1 MNAIP
6 NFLRV
11 LFAVELFERISYYGV
26 RTLLVLFLISH
37 FGFHDARAYAVYSV
51 SAALVYSTPVLGG
64 VLADRIFGFRRM
76 VALGGILIAL
86 AQAVILFSM
95 YDTGYFFFG
104 LGLVCVGTGFF
115 KANINNLLGS
125 CYAAND
131 PNRTHGFVFL
141 HVGVNIG
148 SALASIICGYVA
160 HYYGWYFGYMIPAI
174 SMLISLGL
182 FYRYRYVF
190 GEHGASPDPNR
201 LKRRYLGFSLFDFML
216 IGSILLGLFYG
227 KVIEDNLF
235 DTRVFHYFGALMLA
249 VFAYVIASAKEKQKL
264 IALGFMM
271 LCLIVFFAMEM
282 QLGSLMA
289 LFANRNVVQQVF
301 GLPIPATV
309 SQAINPL
316 TIILL
321 GLGISSRRL
330 KRNRFQVTKFILGML
345 TTSLCFGLLYYGCL
359 NADADYRVPYIYFL
373 CAIALI
379 GLGELIVWPFVQSN
393 ITALSPQNL
402 RGFMMSL
409 VMLFI
414 AFANVAGIHIGRFM
428 SVPMLDGH
436 YDPAQSLDIYMQGF
450 KHIAIYNALFVIAF
464 IPLFYF
470 MRRVLKKYETEIEIK
485 KDGFVNHLKSNI
497 DIIKEERNYM
507 FNLFKKSKKK
517 EAHKSATKHTTS
529 NATHTHAG
537 HAGQHSAHE
546 AAHKAEVKKTAAK
559 KSPAKK
565 KAVAKKPA
573 VKKAAVKKAVV
584 KKAAVKKAVVKK
596 SPAKKPVA
604 KKPAVK
610 KAVVKKAAV
619 KKAVVKKSPA
629 KKTVAKKPA
638 VKKSP
643 AKKAVAKKPAAKKQA
658 AKK

>member
-1 MNAIP
+1 MSAIP

-11 LFAVELFERISYYGV
+11 IFLVELFERISYYGV

-37 FGFHDARAYAVYSV
+37 FGFDDARAYAVYSV
-51 SAALVYSTPVLGG
+51 LAALVYSTPVLGG
-64 VLADRIFGFRRM
+64 ILADRIFGFRRM
-76 VALGGILIAL
+76 VALGGIIIAL
-86 AQAVILFSM
+86 AQAIILFSM
-95 YDTGYFFFG
+95 YDTCYFFFG
-104 LGLVCVGTGFF
+104 LGLLCVGTGFF
-115 KANINNLLGS
+115 KVNINNLLGA
-125 CYAAND
+125 CYAMND

-148 SALASIICGYVA
+148 SALASIMCGYVA
-160 HYYGWYFGYMIPAI
+160 HYYGWYFGYMIPGI

-182 FYRYRYVF
+182 FYRYSHVF

-201 LKRRYLGFSLFDFML
+201 LKRRYLGFTLFEFML
-216 IGSILLGLFYG
+216 VGSILLGLLYG
-227 KVIEDNLF
+227 KVIGDNLF

-249 VFAYVIASAKEKQKL
+249 VFGYVIASSKEKQKL
-264 IALGFMM
+264 IALGLMM

-301 GLPIPATV
+301 GIPIPATV

-330 KRNRFQVTKFILGML
+330 KRNRFQVTKFIFGML
-345 TTSLCFGLLYYGCL
+345 TTSFCFGLLYYGCL
-359 NADADYRVPYIYFL
+359 NADADYRVSYIYFVL
-373 CAIALI
+373 AVGAI
-379 GLGELIVWPFVQSN
+379 GLGELIVWPFVQSS

-428 SVPMLDGH
+428 AVPILDGY
-436 YDPAQSLDIYMQGF
+436 YDPAQSLGIYMEGF
-450 KHIAIYNALFVIAF
+450 KSIAIYNALFVVAF

-470 MRRVLKKYETEIEIK
+470 IRVVLKKHSTQ
-485 KDGFVNHLKSNI
+485 DFFVNHLKSNI
-497 DIIKEERNYM
+497 DIIKKERNYM
-507 FNLFKKSKKK
+507 FNMFKKSKKK
-517 EAHKSATKHTTS
+517 EAHKSATKHATSS
-529 NATHTHAG
+529 NATHTD
-537 HAGQHSAHE
+537 AGQYSAE
-546 AAHKAEVKKTAAK
+546 SAKGAVKKTATK

-565 KAVAKKPA
+565 KAA
-573 VKKAAVKKAVV
+573 V
-584 KKAAVKKAVVKK
+584 
-596 SPAKKPVA
+596 

-610 KAVVKKAAV
+610 KAVVKKVVAKKAAV
-619 KKAVVKKSPA
+619 KKAPA
-629 KKTVAKKPA
+629 KKVVAKKPA

-643 AKKAVAKKPAAKKQA
+643 AKKVVAKKAAVKKAPAKKIVAKKPAVKK
-658 AKK
+658 